1 MRVYIKDF
9 FSKFDLIH
17 SKMWIGSHLLKKSLT
32 QNSIFCLVP
41 ENLLEKWK
49 GGGFITK
56 LKMYQQTN
64 VANRI

>member
-49 GGGFITK
+49 GGGFTTK
-56 LKMYQQTN
+56 
-64 VANRI
+64 